1 LLESG
6 TTLAT
11 VVPPARAAHVAQG
24 LGNRAFPIGGLVDM
38 RRARTAGTHD
48 IDEDQAGSRQKDD
61 RVRPGKWPDDELR

>member
-1 LLESG
+1 
-6 TTLAT
+6 
-11 VVPPARAAHVAQG
+11 
-24 LGNRAFPIGGLVDM
+24 M